1 MTTTF
6 NATVST
12 ATLSGANLVATS
24 TGANQYA
31 RSADYFNSGA
41 YYFEY
46 TITTTGTF
54 WTVGL
59 ATSDAVAYN
68 TAIAA
73 VVVYFNGTI
82 YVNGVSTGSSIGSPT
97 TGSVIGIAV
106 SNDNQQFWARLNG
119 GNWNGSGTANPTTGV
134 GGIALPKKSF
144 VSPWVSMSV
153 SGIAITGNFGGS
165 AFAFAAP
172 AGFTSGWTSPGAT
185 TAMTSSQVG
194 GEPWLSNSAPA
205 YFSQIGAEPW
215 YLATSAQTQ
224 ARFSQTGIEA
234 WYLVGTVAQFSQIGV
249 EVWFGATYPVPPAKG
264 AFNMPMLGM

>member
-6 NATVST
+6 NAAVST
-12 ATLSGANLVATS
+12 ATLSGANLIATS
-24 TGANQYA
+24 TAANQYA
-31 RSADYFNSGA
+31 RSADYFNTGA

-46 TITTTGTF
+46 TITTTGTY
-54 WTVGL
+54 WMVGL

-68 TAIAA
+68 TAIAS
-73 VVVYFNGTI
+73 VIVYFNGTI

-106 SNDNQQFWARLNG
+106 SNDNKQFWARLNG

-134 GGIALPKKSF
+134 GGIALPTKSF
-144 VSPWVSMSV
+144 VSPWVFMSV

-185 TAMTSSQVG
+185 TAMTSSQ
-194 GEPWLSNSAPA
+194 
-205 YFSQIGAEPW
+205 IGASVW
-215 YLATSAQTQ
+215 VARDMATQTT
-224 ARFSQTGIEA
+224 ARFSQVGAEA
-234 WYLVGTVAQFSQIGV
+234 WYLVGTVFLCSQIGA